1 MPPKFRGC
9 FFLTALL
16 LVSDMAFG
24 QSGYVPGQ
32 TYYGTNNYTEYVAGN
47 LPLIISAPHGGS
59 DLPSALPDRT
69 YGTFSEDLNTDN
81 LARAVRTACFNR
93 FGRYPHVIICNV
105 QRKKIDCNRE
115 VLEGA
120 QGFPATV
127 ALWNEYHD
135 LIRMA
140 KSNVTATYG
149 RGLLVDLHGHGHAIQ
164 RCELGYNLSGSA
176 LNLGSFSTSQK
187 NALSMRELTQRTRVS
202 FEEILR
208 GPSSLGG
215 LLQTR
220 GFPSVPSPQ
229 YPGPGADEYFS
240 GGYIVET
247 HGTMSPNPGLINAIQ
262 IECNLT
268 GVRDTLDNRAAF
280 AAQLV
285 DSLDEFFSTHVG
297 MRLSSLSAPP
307 ALSRSADQILAE
319 DNPLSLSLSVDDPA
333 AVLAATA
340 ESSPFLGTTS
350 LQTSGSGTQRLLTV
364 TPLANASGTNARVT
378 LTASN
383 PAGGVAVEWFYLQV
397 NPVNDPPVF
406 SAPSNPTIN
415 PGFVLILPN
424 PATDV
429 EKDTLT
435 YQMLS
440 GLPTNATFQAGNG
453 TVTWR
458 PTIAQAGQ
466 SYPMVIRVTDS
477 GTNPLTATVTN
488 TVKVLAA
495 ETPALST
502 LWSNRVTGS
511 NTVPQLQISIQGQN
525 GPDYIVSA
533 STNLTDWT
541 TLSTNTPGSFPF
553 VWTDTN
559 AGQFPRRFYQVRL
572 GP

>member
-1 MPPKFRGC
+1 
-9 FFLTALL
+9 
-16 LVSDMAFG
+16 
-24 QSGYVPGQ
+24 
-32 TYYGTNNYTEYVAGN
+32 
-47 LPLIISAPHGGS
+47 
-59 DLPSALPDRT
+59 
-69 YGTFSEDLNTDN
+69 
-81 LARAVRTACFNR
+81 
-93 FGRYPHVIICNV
+93 VIICRV
-105 QRKKIDCNRE
+105 PRTKIDCNRE
-115 VLEGA
+115 IVEGA

-149 RGLLVDLHGHGHAIQ
+149 RGLLVDLHGHGHTIQ

-187 NALSMRELTQRTRVS
+187 NALSIRELTQRTRVS
-202 FEEILR
+202 LEEILR

-215 LLQTR
+215 LLQVR
-220 GFPSVPSPQ
+220 GFPAVPSPQ
-229 YPGPGADEYFS
+229 YPAPGADEYFS

-247 HGTMSPNPGLINAIQ
+247 HGTMESNPGQINAIQ
-262 IECNLT
+262 IECNFT
-268 GVRDTLDNRAAF
+268 GVRDTQDNRAAF

-364 TPLANASGTNARVT
+364 TPLANASGTNTRVT

-406 SAPSNPTIN
+406 SSIVNTNIN
-415 PGFVLILPN
+415 PGFNLTLAN

-429 EKDTLT
+429 ESDVLT
-435 YQMLS
+435 YSVLS
-440 GLPTNATFQAGNG
+440 GLPAGANFNSTNG
-453 TVTWR
+453 TITWR
-458 PTIAQAGQ
+458 PTMAQAGQ
-466 SYPMVIRVTDS
+466 SYPIVMRVTDN
-477 GTNPLTATVTN
+477 GTNFLTTTKTN
-488 TVKVLAA
+488 TVNVAPA
-495 ETPALST
+495 QTPIIFLN
-502 LWSNRVTGS
+502 WSNVTLGS
-511 NTVPQLQISIQGQN
+511 NTPPQLQLLVQGQT
-525 GPDYIVSA
+525 GPDYTLLT
-533 STNLTDWT
+533 STNLIDWIPIF
-541 TLSTNTPGSFPF
+541 TNTPTTFPF
-553 VWTDTN
+553 VWTDPN
-559 AGQFPRRFYQVRL
+559 ASLYPKRFYQVRL

>member
-1 MPPKFRGC
+1 MP
-9 FFLTALL
+9 
-16 LVSDMAFG
+16 
-24 QSGYVPGQ
+24 
-32 TYYGTNNYTEYVAGN
+32 
-47 LPLIISAPHGGS
+47 
-59 DLPSALPDRT
+59 RT
-69 YGTFSEDLNTDN
+69 
-81 LARAVRTACFNR
+81 
-93 FGRYPHVIICNV
+93 
-105 QRKKIDCNRE
+105 KIDCNRE
-115 VLEGA
+115 IVEGA

-140 KSNVTATYG
+140 KSNVTSTYG
-149 RGLLVDLHGHGHAIQ
+149 RGLLVDLHGHGHTIQ

-187 NALSMRELTQRTRVS
+187 NALSIRELTQRTRVS
-202 FEEILR
+202 LEEILR

-215 LLQTR
+215 LLQVR
-220 GFPSVPSPQ
+220 GFPAVPSPQ
-229 YPGPGADEYFS
+229 YPAPGADEYFS

-247 HGTMSPNPGLINAIQ
+247 HGTMESNPGQINAIQ
-262 IECNLT
+262 IECNFT

-285 DSLDEFFSTHVG
+285 DSLDEFFSTHLG
-297 MRLSSLSAPP
+297 MRLASLAAPP

-340 ESSPFLGTTS
+340 ESSPFLDTAS
-350 LQTSGSGTQRLLTV
+350 LQTGGSGTQRLLTV
-364 TPLANASGTNARVT
+364 TPLTNAFGPNTRVT

-440 GLPTNATFQAGNG
+440 GLPTNATFQASNG